1 MEEEEK
7 LKELER
13 LLHQIELERVVP
25 KMDIFRK
32 PKRIKLAKS
41 GRGTGKSWSVASL
54 LIQRAE
60 REKTDIVCFREQQ
73 NSLVESAYK
82 LMTQTIDRLEYTG
95 WNITNTSLVSRCGS
109 RIIFRGA
116 KDEKASRQIKSYED
130 FDIFWLEEA
139 SAFSKDS
146 IDLLLPTLRKP
157 GSELWATW
165 NPDTEYDPIYTM
177 LWNSHREDVF
187 RVDLIGGYDGDNPW
201 WSEELEQERRIAYL
215 DDPDEAMHVWG
226 GVPRKESYK
235 CIIPTGIVMKAMRE
249 NKDDNPVGAVQ
260 IGCDVAR
267 FGDDWTVIYKRKGLK
282 IIDKMEYHGIDLMW
296 TANACWDMAGHD
308 PSVMIVV
315 DAGGVGSG
323 VVDKLV
329 ELGAKVQ
336 GIMFQMTAVDQ
347 DHYTT
352 VADEMWFGISE
363 VLKDAVIPYD
373 LETLEE
379 LTSRQFEY
387 DSRGRRKIES
397 KDKYKKRKNG
407 KSPDHADGL
416 ILCYSNYG
424 MQYDQEVS
432 DWMKGRL
439 H

>member
-1 MEEEEK
+1 MENEEK
-7 LKELER
+7 LKELNA
-13 LLHQIELERVVP
+13 LLNQIELERVVP
-25 KMDIFRK
+25 KLDIFRR
-32 PKRIKLAKS
+32 PQRIKLAKS

-54 LIQRAE
+54 LIQKAE
-60 REKTDIVCFREQQ
+60 RTKTDIVCFREQQ

-82 LMTQTIDRLEYTG
+82 LMIQTIERLGYTG
-95 WNITNTSLVSRCGS
+95 WNITNTSLISRCGS

-116 KDEKASRQIKSYED
+116 KDEHASSQIKSYED

-146 IDLLLPTLRKP
+146 IDFLLPTLRKK

-177 LWNSHREDVF
+177 LWNSSREDVF

-201 WSEELEQERRIAYL
+201 WSEELEQERKIAYL
-215 DDPDEAMHVWG
+215 DDPEEAMHVWG
-226 GVPRKESYK
+226 GIPRKEAYK
-235 CIIPTGIVMKAMRE
+235 CIIPAGVVLKAMRE
-249 NKDDNPVGAVQ
+249 NHIEDAHGKVQ

-267 FGDDWTVIYKRKGLK
+267 FGNDKTTIYMRKGLK
-282 IIDKMEYHGIDLMW
+282 VIDHAEYHGFDLMR
-296 TANACWDMAGHD
+296 TANMCWDMAGHD
-308 PSVMIVV
+308 PSVLIVV

-329 ELGAKVQ
+329 ELGAMVL
-336 GIMFQMTAVDQ
+336 GIMFQVTASDQ

-352 VADEMWFGISE
+352 VADEMWFGIGD
-363 VLKDAVIPYD
+363 VLKDAEIPND
-373 LETLEE
+373 VELLEE
-379 LTSRQFEY
+379 LTSRQFKY
-387 DSRGRRKIES
+387 DSKGRRKIES
-397 KDKYKKRKNG
+397 KDEYKKRKNQ

-424 MQYDQEVS
+424 SIYDKDVS
-432 DWMKGRL
+432 EWMSRRR
-439 H
+439 